1 MIHDEDEHKMS
12 FDSDLKTKLLQQ
24 ECHFTWSLR
33 EEDFNLFDLLNR
45 LREQIQLESGQAR
58 VTRAY
63 STLGYIHYLHG
74 NLQEALTNLQK
85 SVQLAQEYYKES
97 ELVLIVTYGD
107 LAWLHYHMNEFSS
120 CADYL
125 RQLESIHEKLSDE
138 FTSNLPLEVL
148 REKGWAFLKV
158 SHKYYNAAKECFRQ
172 ALELIPDDNDL
183 NTGYAIALYRTTTE
197 TTDSH
202 DSPTIQQLQKAI
214 KLNTDDAVL
223 PVLLALRKVRKKNY
237 TKGDMTA
244 SHTEQDIQ
252 IVICAL
258 LKAPEHPHVIR
269 YAAKYFRD
277 LKLVDMAI
285 NLLEKALQCS
295 PGSAFI
301 HHQLA
306 LCYKKKSDVSQQC
319 LKMCIFHLERAYS
332 LRPSFIFSMADLA
345 LHYGKDGRI
354 SEAERL
360 FKQAFK
366 EANYRKEHLQFV
378 YCSYGNYQ
386 RYTKRSEQL
395 AIQNFM
401 QGLRLQPESA
411 EGKMCARSLEK
422 VAEYRI
428 KRLKDPNDSTACC
441 IKGFIHEVRGE
452 TLKAAEFYERALT
465 NGLPVGESI
474 LLTEV
479 RIWLMGFKKSG
490 KSDGDLLFKEASR
503 ICDEGQFDD
512 DRLKTVKGK
521 LLEKNAHLVEIDIVN
536 AKRILKWERRALT
549 PGPHAVLL
557 VFHVD
562 RGEFTDK
569 TKKFLEDLEFL
580 GEKFWNH
587 VIVVF
592 REGDCGINEY
602 TGAQREVLEWIREK
616 CGYKYYISG
625 ISPEITER
633 IELSERIVRMIRRN
647 NSMHLL
653 LPEISD
659 GASQSPSE
667 DLRGT
672 DKKED
677 YLFTPEVI
685 VQDGQ
690 TNYRL
695 QCNHT
700 GWVHC
705 EFTQLGFNMKG
716 EGEVLYSTVIQES
729 NCPAL
734 ANCYPAGPLYDIRC
748 VQGEL
753 SHLKLPH
760 CETSIEEHGLSEKPI
775 IKIQPK
781 SKQFQCTFKNRH
793 QYNPTFEIFLPDNVM
808 NVKLNLIKEKSN
820 TEKDKDVWDCEI
832 RLENVK
838 KLVSEQ
844 NVKTKLDNE
853 QCESFLKNNRS
864 DIVQKVVNVKSI
876 LDGIAVTDFIH
887 QEKLNEINAQKLN
900 QDKIRAIY
908 DLMVVPGFAKHFFSL
923 LQENEP
929 RLVASLMHNKS
940 ADK

>member
-1 MIHDEDEHKMS
+1 MSS

-45 LREQIQLESGQAR
+45 LEEQIRLESGKAR

-63 STLGYIHYLHG
+63 SSLGFIHYLHG

-85 SVQLAQEYYKES
+85 SVQLAQEYYKERS

-107 LAWLHYHMNEFSS
+107 LAWLHYHMNEFFS
-120 CADYL
+120 CAEYL
-125 RQLESIHEKLSDE
+125 RQLDRIHET
-138 FTSNLPLEVL
+138 FSNLPLEVL
-148 REKGWAFLKV
+148 REKGWAFLKF
-158 SHKYYNAAKECFRQ
+158 SHKYYSAAKECFRQ
-172 ALELIPDDNDL
+172 ALELIPDDSDL

-197 TTDSH
+197 TTDSQH
-202 DSPTIQQLQKAI
+202 SPTIQLQKAI

-223 PVLLALRKVRKKNY
+223 
-237 TKGDMTA
+237 
-244 SHTEQDIQ
+244 HTEKCIK
-252 IVICAL
+252 IVISAL
-258 LKAPEHPHVIR
+258 LKAPENPHVIR
-269 YAAKYFRD
+269 YAAKFFRE
-277 LKLVDMAI
+277 LESVDMAI
-285 NLLEKALQCS
+285 NLLKKALQRS
-295 PGSAFI
+295 PYSAFM
-301 HHQLA
+301 HHPLA
-306 LCYKKKSDVSQQC
+306 MCYKKKRHIADPDESQQY
-319 LKMCIFHLERAYS
+319 LKMCIVHLERADS
-332 LRPSFIFSMADLA
+332 LRPSFIINMADLA
-345 LHYGKDGRI
+345 LHYGQDGRI

-360 FKQAFK
+360 FEQAFK

-378 YCSYGNYQ
+378 YCSYGKYQ
-386 RYTKRSEQL
+386 RFTKRSEQL

-411 EGKMCARSLEK
+411 EGKMCEWSLEK

-441 IKGFIHEVRGE
+441 IQGFIHEVRGE

-465 NGLPVGESI
+465 NELAVSESI
-474 LLTEV
+474 LLTEI
-479 RIWLMGFKKSG
+479 RIWLMGFKETG
-490 KSDGDLLFKEASR
+490 KSVGDLLFKEESW
-503 ICDEGQFDD
+503 ICDEGQFDNG
-512 DRLKTVKGK
+512 RLKTVKGK
-521 LLEKNAHLVEIDIVN
+521 LLEKSAHLVEIDIFN

-549 PGPHAVLL
+549 PGPHVVLL
-557 VFHVD
+557 IFHLD
-562 RGEFTDK
+562 HGEFTDE
-569 TKKFLEDLEFL
+569 TKEILEDLEFL
-580 GEKFWNH
+580 GKKFWNH

-592 REGDCGINEY
+592 TKGDCEINEY
-602 TGAQREVLEWIREK
+602 TGAQRGVLEWIREK
-616 CGYKYYISG
+616 CGYNCHISG
-625 ISPEITER
+625 YAPEINKR
-633 IELSERIVRMIRRN
+633 IELSERMERMISRN
-647 NSMHLL
+647 KSMHLL

-677 YLFTPEVI
+677 CLFTPEVI

-700 GWVHC
+700 GWFHC

-729 NCPAL
+729 NCPVPT
-734 ANCYPAGPLYDIRC
+734 NCYPAGPLYDIRC

-760 CETSIEEHGLSEKPI
+760 CETSIEDAHHCLSVIHYSGLIVEVLNPENISRTHVTVSIPGTSRFTLSKIINWFKEKIIGQVILMYIQPTHTLHVFLQPLNVDPRKVAECDNYTLVRTTCDCTLKYNSTYSMSCDLVEEHGLSEKPI

-793 QYNPTFEIFLPDNVM
+793 QYNPTFEIFLPDDVM
-808 NVKLNLIKEKSN
+808 NVNLRLIKEN
-820 TEKDKDVWDCEI
+820 PEKVKVVWDCEI
-832 RLENVK
+832 RLEN
-838 KLVSEQ
+838 
-844 NVKTKLDNE
+844 
-853 QCESFLKNNRS
+853 
-864 DIVQKVVNVKSI
+864 I
-876 LDGIAVTDFIH
+876 L
-887 QEKLNEINAQKLN
+887 
-900 QDKIRAIY
+900 
-908 DLMVVPGFAKHFFSL
+908 
-923 LQENEP
+923 
-929 RLVASLMHNKS
+929 
-940 ADK
+940 